1 MTIKQELKSVQHK
14 PRLDTVLMVE
24 NTIEEFSGEFTKFQL
39 WRKLP
44 KAVMYQTYL
53 TILDYLEYSNKTAFD
68 KDGKIGWI
76 FNPRAYKHYTLRKG
90 LAR

>member
-1 MTIKQELKSVQHK
+1 MTLKQELKSIRHK
-14 PRLDTVLMVE
+14 PRLDTVLMIE
-24 NTIEEFSGEFTKFQL
+24 NTIEEHSGEFTKFQL

-53 TILDYLEYSNKTAFD
+53 TVLDYLEYSNKIAFD
-68 KDGKIGWI
+68 KDSKLGWI
-76 FNPRAYKHYTLRKG
+76 FNPRLYKHYSRRKD

>member
-1 MTIKQELKSVQHK
+1 MTLKQELKSVQHK
-14 PRLDTVLMVE
+14 PRLDTVLM
-24 NTIEEFSGEFTKFQL
+24 IEDAMEEYSGEFTKFQL

-44 KAVMYQTYL
+44 RAVMYQTYL
-53 TILDYLEYSNKTAFD
+53 TVLDYLEYSNKIAFD

-76 FNPRAYKHYTLRKG
+76 FKPRLYKHYAKRKD